1 MPIVLGAVGV
11 LVAGFVPQ
19 IITGPALPDTLP
31 ALAVDARASAQW
43 HANAAR
49 RAAPAYVDEAF
60 NRLGAASARR
70 DASATALA
78 ARDFAES
85 LVQSA
90 GDDDR
95 ARDAIRESMTDRFIA
110 ALREQASDGFAQVAL
125 RHQIAQRGRPLRDRE
140 IAVARAWFAFRWE
153 ALGSRASIRQ
163 EPIALTSVVQRLS
176 PVDRRALF
184 AWVLDADCSALLGV
198 EYERELSRAQV
209 QRCSSVRRDFVSL
222 ASAVEP
228 SYPRAEALASIEA
241 LEGRSL
247 LALSRAQS
255 DPGLSG
261 ALVAAAREA
270 FARAHGRYLALA
282 TSGADRRIQRFILA
296 TDRAAQP

>member
-11 LVAGFVPQ
+11 LVAGFVPH
-19 IITGPALPDTLP
+19 IVTGPVLPEALPSL
-31 ALAVDARASAQW
+31 ALDARASEQW
-43 HANAAR
+43 HARAAR

-70 DASATALA
+70 EAGATALA

-90 GDDDR
+90 GDDEA
-95 ARDAIRESMTDRFIA
+95 ARDAIRESMTDRFIT
-110 ALREQASDGFAQVAL
+110 ALRTGASDGFAQVAL
-125 RHQIAQRGRPLRDRE
+125 RHKIAQRGRPLRERE
-140 IAVARAWFAFRWE
+140 VAVARAWFAFRFE
-153 ALGSRASIRQ
+153 ALGARASIRQ
-163 EPIALTSVVQRLS
+163 EPLALTAVVQRLS

-198 EYERELSRAQV
+198 EREGDLSRAQL
-209 QRCSSVRRDFVSL
+209 QRCSSARRDFVSL
-222 ASAVEP
+222 TSAVEP

-247 LALSRAQS
+247 LALSRTQS

-261 ALVAAAREA
+261 ALVAAARDS

-282 TSGADRRIQRFILA
+282 TSGADRRIQRFMLA